1 MNPKKIICKCRNV
14 TKGDLLKALE
24 QGASSFKEVQKA
36 TGAGSK
42 CGKCEDDVKAFIKKH
57 KQKINIKAASGP
69 DS

>member
-1 MNPKKIICKCRNV
+1 MNPEKIVCKCRNV

-57 KQKINIKAASGP
+57 KSIIDTKAAAGP

>member
-1 MNPKKIICKCRNV
+1 MNPEKIVCKCRKV

-24 QGASSFKEVQKA
+24 NGASSFKEVQKA

-57 KQKINIKAASGP
+57 KSKIDTKAAAGP